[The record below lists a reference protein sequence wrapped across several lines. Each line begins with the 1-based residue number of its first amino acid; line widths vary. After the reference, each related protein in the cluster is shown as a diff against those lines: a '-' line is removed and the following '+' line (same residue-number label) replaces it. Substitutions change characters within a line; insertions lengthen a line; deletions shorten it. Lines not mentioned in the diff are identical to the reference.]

1 LSDLFAKY
9 LVDTNFFLTPY
20 KAYYP
25 MDIVPG
31 FWKKVKELAKRG
43 IIISIDKSLNELTGK
58 DNNKKIDDA
67 LTSWCCENLPKNFF
81 KESDEAIKEYSEI
94 IKWSESQHYKR
105 SAIDEFARYSNADAY
120 DSNADAYDSN
130 ADAYDSNADAFI
142 VAYAKKYNLTVITEE
157 KSHPES
163 KARIFIPDVCIA
175 FDVKVM
181 NIIAMFRELRESF

>member
-1 LSDLFAKY
+1 
-9 LVDTNFFLTPY
+9 
-20 KAYYP
+20 

-31 FWKKVKELAKRG
+31 FWKKVKELSKRG
-43 IIISIDKSLNELTGK
+43 IIISIDKSWNELTGK

-105 SAIDEFARYSNADAY
+105 SAIDEFARYSNADA
-120 DSNADAYDSN
+120 
-130 ADAYDSNADAFI
+130 FI

-163 KARIFIPDVCIA
+163 KARILIPDVCIA
-175 FDVKVM
+175 FDVKFM
-181 NIIAMFRELRESF
+181 NIISMFRELRESF